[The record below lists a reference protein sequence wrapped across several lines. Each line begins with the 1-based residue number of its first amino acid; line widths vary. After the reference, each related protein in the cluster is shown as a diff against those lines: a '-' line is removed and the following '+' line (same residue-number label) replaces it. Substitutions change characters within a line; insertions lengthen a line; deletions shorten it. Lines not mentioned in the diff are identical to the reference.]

1 MSLVIEGEAGT
12 ITVPSATLT
21 SLVTLAVEGGD
32 GARVRRGR
40 RHAEGEIADGHA
52 RVTLELVARHGEILP
67 QLARQ
72 VQEQATDVLA
82 TMCGLVVEAVDVEV
96 EEVEWAA
103 QAPAA
108 RLSSCSTSGT

>member
-12 ITVPSATLT
+12 STVPSATLT
-21 SLVTLAVEGGD
+21 SLVTLAVEGVD

-40 RHAEGEIADGHA
+40 RHAEVEIADGRA
-52 RVTLELVARHGEILP
+52 RVTLELAARYGEILP

-72 VQEQATDVLA
+72 VQEQVTDVLA

-96 EEVEWAA
+96 EEVE
-103 QAPAA
+103 
-108 RLSSCSTSGT
+108 